1 MKREQINNNLSK
13 IKKYYND
20 ASLKNEY
27 NKDSEVDNLM
37 LSDPVTLE
45 SNDAS
50 YLVVLANYGTIN
62 TQNIQWMI

>member
-62 TQNIQWMI
+62 T